1 MVRHGQKAGD
11 IVEHPVGVAEE
22 DVDDLGDEPLVLWR
36 LQLLV
41 VLVQIPWIHQAKSE
55 DSHTAIRGTNSSPRA
70 TRSRATE
77 LRGGTTHRGVHV
89 ADVLVELAS

>member
-1 MVRHGQKAGD
+1 MGAVVRHGQKAGD

-41 VLVQIPWIHQAKSE
+41 VLVQNSLDPSGQVRRQPYSHPGHEFQPQGHTVARYRVEGRDDSPW
-55 DSHTAIRGTNSSPRA
+55 HTCS
-70 TRSRATE
+70 
-77 LRGGTTHRGVHV
+77 
-89 ADVLVELAS
+89 